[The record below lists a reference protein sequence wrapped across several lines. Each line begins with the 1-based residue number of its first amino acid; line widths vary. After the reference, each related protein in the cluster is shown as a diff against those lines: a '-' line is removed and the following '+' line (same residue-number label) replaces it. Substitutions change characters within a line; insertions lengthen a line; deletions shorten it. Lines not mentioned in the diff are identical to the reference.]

1 MNKSTFVW
9 NDMMKL
15 FLVMVPKGSNDMA
28 ARALATDLRNKYKGD
43 SKKLEE
49 IKNSNE
55 NGTNYR
61 AGDITVAKTAQQA
74 QQLGWS
80 IDKLNELFGKSA
92 GYLSEVT
99 ETASDFQ
106 FYAVLKRYDAKMLSI
121 SDVVQPET
129 TVTVYDYLKR
139 NITSQKQS
147 QYFTEAAQEISKSL
161 DIPSNVDR
169 KNTTVSSGHN
179 KLLLPIK
186 ELFKSIASFFA
197 VQALYS
203 YDVGKASLED
213 LLKLEWLKEDSENN
227 PSGKFV
233 LPETVT
239 ETSETEDF
247 SQSRAES
254 YDFARLL
261 ISGTINHIQEI
272 DEKIKAHLTANWNFD
287 RLNRVTLSILRISVF
302 ALLYQKELKPTI
314 IIDEAIAISKEF
326 GTDDSF
332 RFINAILDTISKEEV
347 A

>member
-1 MNKSTFVW
+1 MS
-9 NDMMKL
+9 
-15 FLVMVPKGSNDMA
+15 
-28 ARALATDLRNKYKGD
+28 RRNGR
-43 SKKLEE
+43 
-49 IKNSNE
+49 I
-55 NGTNYR
+55 
-61 AGDITVAKTAQQA
+61 
-74 QQLGWS
+74 
-80 IDKLNELFGKSA
+80 
-92 GYLSEVT
+92 
-99 ETASDFQ
+99 
-106 FYAVLKRYDAKMLSI
+106 
-121 SDVVQPET
+121 
-129 TVTVYDYLKR
+129 
-139 NITSQKQS
+139 
-147 QYFTEAAQEISKSL
+147 
-161 DIPSNVDR
+161 
-169 KNTTVSSGHN
+169 
-179 KLLLPIK
+179 
-186 ELFKSIASFFA
+186 FA

-227 PSGKFV
+227 SSGKFV

-239 ETSETEDF
+239 ENSETEDF

-272 DEKIKAHLTANWNFD
+272 DEKIKAHLTANWNFN

-332 RFINAILDTISKEEV
+332 KFINAILDTISKEEV